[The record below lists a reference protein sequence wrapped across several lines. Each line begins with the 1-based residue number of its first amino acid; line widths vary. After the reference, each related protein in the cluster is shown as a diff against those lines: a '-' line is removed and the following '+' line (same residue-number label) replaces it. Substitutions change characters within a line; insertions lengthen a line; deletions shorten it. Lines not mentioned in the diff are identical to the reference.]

1 MGAWAV
7 PRRYLPLPMHQRR
20 RLLAAVACYQAARA
34 TNTFHRLP
42 SHRRCCMH
50 GCMKRLAQVRH
61 PQTDPHQWVLGPCP
75 GGTSRCPCIN
85 GGACLRRWR
94 VIKVAARATTIPS
107 LPSTLDGVATMG
119 CMKRLAQGVIRR
131 RIRTNGCL
139 GRAQEVPPAA
149 HASTEALAGGG
160 GVLSSRT
167 CNQYIPSLA
176 LSHRRCCMHGCMK
189 RLAQGVIRRRIRTNG
204 CLGRAQE
211 VPPAAHASTEALA
224 CGGGV
229 LSSRTCN
236 HNSILALSHW
246 RCCMDR
252 LHEAPCSGRHPQTDP
267 HQWVL
272 GPCPGGTSRC
282 PCINGGACW
291 RRWRVI
297 KPHVQPVHPSLALTS
312 TVLHAWLHEA
322 PCSERHLQT
331 HRHQWVLG
339 PCPGGASRC
348 PCING
353 GACWQKYN
361 CLHDQCNTRR
371 HAVLVRNVRSGCC

>member
-34 TNTFHRLP
+34 TTIPSLP
-42 SHRRCCMH
+42 SQT
-50 GCMKRLAQVRH
+50 LALMLHAWLHEAPCSGRH

-85 GGACLRRWR
+85 GGACWRRWR
-94 VIKVAARATTIPS
+94 VIKPHVQPQFHPCPLTGVVAWI
-107 LPSTLDGVATMG
+107 
-119 CMKRLAQGVIRR
+119 
-131 RIRTNGCL
+131 
-139 GRAQEVPPAA
+139 
-149 HASTEALAGGG
+149 
-160 GVLSSRT
+160 
-167 CNQYIPSLA
+167 
-176 LSHRRCCMHGCMK
+176 GCMK

-236 HNSILALSHW
+236 HNSILALSDTGVDVHG
-246 RCCMDR
+246 CMKR
-252 LHEAPCSGRHPQTDP
+252 LAQVRHPQTDP

-282 PCINGGACW
+282 PCINGGACL

-297 KPHVQPVHPSLALTS
+297 KPHVQPQFH
-312 TVLHAWLHEA
+312 
-322 PCSERHLQT
+322 
-331 HRHQWVLG
+331 
-339 PCPGGASRC
+339 PCP
-348 PCING
+348 
-353 GACWQKYN
+353 
-361 CLHDQCNTRR
+361 LR
-371 HAVLVRNVRSGCC
+371 HWR